1 MENASFCSACQFK
14 TESDWFF
21 CPNCAKELKE
31 KVPIISIPKQIL
43 IYFVSF
49 FFSPLGLVW
58 GIKYARSHDRK
69 VRVIGIIAIILN
81 ISSIILMII
90 ASKNFIE
97 QYTKTINDLVPSY

>member
-1 MENASFCSACQFK
+1 MENTSFCPICKFEIQNS
-14 TESDWFF
+14 WFF

-31 KVPIISIPKQIL
+31 KVPIISISKQIFV
-43 IYFVSF
+43 YFVSF

-58 GIKYARSHDRK
+58 GIKYARSRDRK
-69 VRVIGIIAIILN
+69 VKIIGIIAIILN
-81 ISSIILMII
+81 IIAIVLMII